1 MLNKKIYKYLTK
13 RNRELEKKVAEYEK
27 DTKRVKELSDELSAL
42 KSEWAEKLDLLK
54 KTQAEYTALMRD
66 VKVAK
71 AELVKA
77 CKRMEGNQ

>member
-1 MLNKKIYKYLTK
+1 MLNRKIYKYLTK

-27 DTKRVKELSDELSAL
+27 DAKRVRELSDELSAL
-42 KSEWAEKLDLLK
+42 KSEWAERLDLLK
-54 KTQAEYTALMRD
+54 KTQAEYMALMRD

>member
-54 KTQAEYTALMRD
+54 KTQAE
-66 VKVAK
+66 
-71 AELVKA
+71 
-77 CKRMEGNQ
+77 